1 QKYNKPVGHPFLA
14 NVAKLLN
21 YQLPATW
28 EKTTEKKMRFT
39 LLRETEEYNSIV
51 TKFNEAM
58 TGKYTEIV
66 RIERI
71 QNETWY
77 MQYLTHHLEF
87 KSRLGMDTEQRLYHG
102 STKEAADDIVKSWFN
117 RSFAGVNGTVYGV
130 GVYFSSNAAY
140 SHGYARPN
148 ENGERNMFVARVL
161 VGKTTPGSSSMKT
174 PPTGSDSTTDVHS
187 ENEIVGL
194 AGCTR
199 TLCFEILLKIL
210 ILNIWTSSSIET
222 LSFRVGISPC
232 DSSSFD
238 TMFIHTWSESHVEQP
253 YRLTRIIDDLHNY
266 FWISHQLRWKGIP
279 GRMVNNDEIRLVH
292 SEEFLSGFL
301 SVECGDNVDNVV
313 YQCEHFHMLPMA

>member
-1 QKYNKPVGHPFLA
+1 
-14 NVAKLLN
+14 
-21 YQLPATW
+21 
-28 EKTTEKKMRFT
+28 MRFT

-161 VGKTTPGSSSMKT
+161 VGKTTPGNSSMKT
-174 PPTGSDSTTDVHS
+174 PPTGSDSTTDGKHIFVTYHDVQAYA
-187 ENEIVGL
+187 EY
-194 AGCTR
+194 
-199 TLCFEILLKIL
+199 L
-210 ILNIWTSSSIET
+210 IT
-222 LSFRVGISPC
+222 
-232 DSSSFD
+232 
-238 TMFIHTWSESHVEQP
+238 
-253 YRLTRIIDDLHNY
+253 Y
-266 FWISHQLRWKGIP
+266 K
-279 GRMVNNDEIRLVH
+279 
-292 SEEFLSGFL
+292 
-301 SVECGDNVDNVV
+301 
-313 YQCEHFHMLPMA
+313 